1 MTTARRP
8 ALGLLAVAVF
18 FISTSAPIIAATQAP
33 ALAIAFWRTA
43 LGAAL
48 TAPWTLTRHLP
59 ELRALT
65 ARQWW
70 LCAAGGALLAAHFAA
85 WIPSLR
91 FTSVASSTALVATQP
106 VWAALLARARGVRF
120 PGRVWAGIGVALIGI
135 TVLTGVDVALDA
147 RSLIGDA
154 LALVGAML
162 AAAYVTVGEAARQDV
177 STPSYTL
184 IAYSSSAVVLLPV
197 CLLAGA
203 ALTGYPAS
211 AWALIAALTLLAQL
225 LGHSLI
231 NATLRTTSATVT
243 SMGILFEMP
252 IATILA
258 ALFLGQWPPLAV
270 VPALVLL
277 LVGVA
282 IVVRAG
288 AGSTASATLAES
300 PT

>member
-1 MTTARRP
+1 M
-8 ALGLLAVAVF
+8 
-18 FISTSAPIIAATQAP
+18 
-33 ALAIAFWRTA
+33 
-43 LGAAL
+43 
-48 TAPWTLTRHLP
+48 
-59 ELRALT
+59 
-65 ARQWW
+65 RQWW

-120 PGRVWAGIGVALIGI
+120 PGRVWLGIGVALVGI
-135 TVLTGVDVALDA
+135 AVLTGVDVALDA

-154 LALVGAML
+154 LALLGAIL
-162 AAAYVTVGEAARQDV
+162 AAAYVTVGESARQDV
-177 STPSYTL
+177 STPTYTL

-197 CLLAGA
+197 CLIAGA

-211 AWALIAALTLLAQL
+211 AWWLIAALTLLAQL

-270 VPALVLL
+270 VPALALL

>member
-120 PGRVWAGIGVALIGI
+120 PGRVWAGIGVALVGI

>member
-120 PGRVWAGIGVALIGI
+120 PGRVWAGIGVALVGI

-177 STPSYTL
+177 STPTYTL

-270 VPALVLL
+270 VPALALL

>member
-1 MTTARRP
+1 VTTARRP
-8 ALGLLAVAVF
+8 QLGLLAVAVF

-48 TAPWTLTRHLP
+48 TAPWTLTRHLS
-59 ELRALT
+59 ELRALSR
-65 ARQWW
+65 RQWW
-70 LCAAGGALLAAHFAA
+70 LCAAGGGLLAAHFAA

-120 PGRVWAGIGVALIGI
+120 PRRVWLGIAVALAGIA
-135 TVLTGVDVALDA
+135 VLTGVDVALDA

-162 AAAYVTVGEAARQDV
+162 AAAYVTVGEAARRDV
-177 STPSYTL
+177 STPTYTL
-184 IAYSSSAVVLLPV
+184 IAYSSSAIVLLPV
-197 CLLAGA
+197 CLWGGVALAG
-203 ALTGYPAS
+203 YPTS
-211 AWALIAALTLLAQL
+211 AWVLIAALTLLAQL

-270 VPALVLL
+270 LPALVLL